1 MQRYIGNG
9 GSLAKVELEADKSNL
24 ILQQTLFTCRRQILT
39 KFPILGAALL
49 EMVERPPDLEIEGKL
64 KTEGT
69 GEIEASVEQS
79 QFDKNVVGSCELK

>member
-49 EMVERPPDLEIEGKL
+49 EMVERPPDLEIEGNL
-64 KTEGT
+64 KT